1 MLTNA
6 QADATYQQAFA
17 ALHSIVIDPSATSE
31 EVALARDKRDLLTL
45 DFIGQAIVSIEERT
59 KKFQAF
65 IDEMNAVIAEF
76 GSSSLLDG
84 VRKLK
89 SVVDTAGVLIGAAL
103 PTPAV
108 AKKRS
113 AKRAAKVGRRGGAAK
128 ERSAKKPA
136 GAAKKPAKALKKSA
150 KSAKK
155 PAKSAKKP
163 AKAVKKSAKS
173 AKKPG
178 RARTT

>member
-17 ALHSIVIDPSATSE
+17 ALHSIVIDPAATSE
-31 EVALARDKRDLLTL
+31 QVALAREKRDLLTL
-45 DFIGQAIVSIEERT
+45 DFIGQAIASVEERT
-59 KKFQAF
+59 KKFRAF

-89 SVVDTAGVLIGAAL
+89 TVVDTAGVLIGAAL
-103 PTPAV
+103 PTPAA

-113 AKRAAKVGRRGGAAK
+113 AKRAVKVARRGGAAK
-128 ERSAKKPA
+128 KRP
-136 GAAKKPAKALKKSA
+136 
-150 KSAKK
+150 AKK

-163 AKAVKKSAKS
+163 GKAVKKSITAVKKPNKAVKRSAKAVKKSSRS
-173 AKKPG
+173 AKEPG
-178 RARTT
+178 RAKTT